1 MVFKSS
7 FKWKLLLYDFR
18 ANYRSKPKP
27 PIDDDSDSSIDEDN
41 FRSVQKV
48 KFVDQEPL
56 RKKLSPP
63 SIAKKQPI
71 SNDCNI
77 KTKRDIDAIEKDTL
91 LSKEDKKSDYCEN
104 KNEPKVLQKVENSY
118 NCDSSKDLVNDK
130 ITTDQPK
137 TSDDTKDVKEK
148 RVTFCVVN
156 NDCKSE
162 SSESA
167 DLVEEEIP
175 KLQELKEVSSSE
187 DKKIL
192 DSSESKSGKKIEP

>member
-1 MVFKSS
+1 M
-7 FKWKLLLYDFR
+7 LHNDFR
-18 ANYRSKPKP
+18 SNFRSKPKP
-27 PIDDDSDSSIDEDN
+27 PIDDDSDSSLDEDN

-56 RKKLSPP
+56 RRKLSPP
-63 SIAKKQPI
+63 SIAKKQAI

-77 KTKRDIDAIEKDTL
+77 KTKGDIDTIEKDTL

-130 ITTDQPK
+130 ITTDLPK
-137 TSDDTKDVKEK
+137 TSDDTKEVKEK
-148 RVTFCVVN
+148 RVTFCVES
-156 NDCKSE
+156 NDIKSE

-167 DLVEEEIP
+167 DPVEEEIP
-175 KLQELKEVSSSE
+175 KLQEVKEDSSSE
-187 DKKIL
+187 DKKTL
-192 DSSESKSGKKIEP
+192 DSSESKPGKKIEP